1 MARTHLAAS
10 EQACYHCGLLV
21 PVNGRFFAVID
32 GERQPMCCAG
42 CQAVA
47 EAIAGNGLS
56 SYYRTRTVYPP
67 RAEAQEQ
74 RERDA
79 LALYDRPEVQAGFVR
94 RVSADALEATLILE
108 GITCAACIWLN
119 EQHLSRLPGVLA
131 VQVNYATRR
140 AVVRWDERAIR
151 LSDILA
157 QVAAIGYKAWPATGV
172 AVAELA
178 RRETRAAQWRLFVAA
193 FGMMQVMMYAVPA
206 YLAAEG
212 TMGDDIRLLMRL
224 ASLVLTVP
232 VVFYS
237 AAPFFQAA
245 WRDLRRMRLGMDVP
259 VALGIGAAFAASVVA
274 TFTGGGAVY
283 FDSITMFV
291 FFLLCARYLEMRAR
305 QKAAASLE
313 YLDKA
318 LPTAAHRLTAYPAG
332 MESEDVPA
340 VSLQSEDCVMVRPG
354 ESFPADGRIAQGETD
369 SDESLLT
376 GESRPVRK
384 RVGDEVTGGAINRT
398 SPVVVEVERVGD
410 QTRISAIRRL
420 VERASAQRPRINVL
434 TDRVAGW
441 FVAAV
446 IVIAAGS
453 ALVWLR
459 IDAGRALWVAVAVL
473 VVTCPCALSLATPAA
488 LTVAVGRLARRG
500 VILARG
506 HAIETLAEVTHVV
519 FDKTGTLTEGRLT
532 LSAAHTLGGMDRD
545 RCVGLAAVLE
555 SYSEHPI
562 GAALR
567 MAAPLDTGADMARDV
582 RNLPGAGLEASIA
595 GTRYRI
601 GTRAFVSE
609 LAGTPVGA
617 QPGNLR
623 GATRVWLGR
632 EREWLACFDLS
643 DRVRPDAQA
652 ALDRLREEGRQLMI
666 LSGDAASAVE
676 AVARRLGVAAFEAG
690 LTPEDKQARVQAL
703 QREGATVAMVGDGIN
718 DAPVLAQAHLAVAMG
733 SGALLP
739 QAHADIVL
747 LSGRLSSLIDA
758 FDIARETWRIVQQ
771 NLVWALSYNAI
782 ALPLAVT
789 GLITP
794 WMAGVGMGASSLLVV
809 LNALRLARSGLS
821 RGRTPHHPVTAD
833 KEVSLPR
840 GRG

>member
-1 MARTHLAAS
+1 
-10 EQACYHCGLLV
+10 
-21 PVNGRFFAVID
+21 
-32 GERQPMCCAG
+32 MCCGG

-74 RERDA
+74 RERAA

-94 RVSADALEATLILE
+94 YVAANVLEATLILE

-119 EQHLSRLPGVLA
+119 EQHLSRLTGVLA

-151 LSDILA
+151 LSDILT

-172 AVAELA
+172 AAAELA

-193 FGMMQVMMYAVPA
+193 FGMMQVMMYALPA

-245 WRDLRRMRLGMDVP
+245 RRDLWRMRLGMDVP
-259 VALGIGAAFAASVVA
+259 VALGIGVAFAASVLA
-274 TFTGGGAVY
+274 TFTGRGAVY

-340 VSLQSEDCVMVRPG
+340 VSLQLGDWVVVRPG
-354 ESFPADGRIAQGETD
+354 ESFPADGRVAQGETD

-376 GESRPVRK
+376 GESRPVHK
-384 RVGDEVTGGAINRT
+384 RVGDEVTGGAVNRT

-420 VERASAQRPRINVL
+420 VERSSAQRPRITEL

-446 IVIAAGS
+446 ILAAAGS
-453 ALVWLR
+453 ALIWLR

-488 LTVAVGRLARRG
+488 LTVAVGRLARWG
-500 VILARG
+500 VIVARA
-506 HAIETLAEVTHVV
+506 HAIETLAEVTYVV

-532 LSAAHTLGGMDRD
+532 LGAVHPLGRTDGEH
-545 RCVGLAAVLE
+545 CLELAGALE
-555 SYSEHPI
+555 RHSEHPI
-562 GAALR
+562 AAVLKT
-567 MAAPLDTGADMARDV
+567 AAPLRASVDGARDV
-582 RNLPGAGLEASIA
+582 RNFPGAGVEGSIA
-595 GTRYRI
+595 GVRYRI

-609 LAGTPVGA
+609 LAGTGEGG
-617 QPGNLR
+617 QPEEMR
-623 GATRVWLGR
+623 GATRVWLAR
-632 EREWLACFDLS
+632 EREWLACFDLN
-643 DRVRPDAQA
+643 DRVRPEAQSV
-652 ALDRLREEGRQLMI
+652 LQRLREDGKRLMV
-666 LSGDAASAVE
+666 LSGDGAGAVE
-676 AVARRLGVAAFEAG
+676 AVARRLGVDTFESG
-690 LTPEDKQARVQAL
+690 LSPEDKQARVQAL
-703 QREGATVAMVGDGIN
+703 QGEGATVAMVGDGVN

-747 LSGRLSSLIDA
+747 LSGRLSGLIDA
-758 FDIARETWRIVQQ
+758 FDIARETWRIVRQ
-771 NLVWALSYNAI
+771 NLLWALSYNAL

-789 GLITP
+789 GVITP
-794 WMAGVGMGASSLLVV
+794 WMAGIGMGASSLLVV
-809 LNALRLARSGLS
+809 LNALRLARSGLFH
-821 RGRTPHHPVTAD
+821 GPHTTP
-833 KEVSLPR
+833 PR
-840 GRG
+840 RLRRNPAS